1 MCRTENKR
9 LRHYELEEDT
19 YVSPAERGRRTLIN
33 RRTNYRRACRPSATR
48 PADKS
53 EAQVTARGQAR
64 SREGGRNGEGIMGL
78 EKEGPGRFGGNGDEK
93 AIKKLLDKSIKKI
106 RYIYFTERTR

>member
-1 MCRTENKR
+1 
-9 LRHYELEEDT
+9 
-19 YVSPAERGRRTLIN
+19 
-33 RRTNYRRACRPSATR
+33 
-48 PADKS
+48 
-53 EAQVTARGQAR
+53 
-64 SREGGRNGEGIMGL
+64 MGL